1 MSSSLLR
8 TLNPDVI
15 IAEEPADE
23 FESLQYDS
31 LEHLA
36 GYICHRIKNP
46 DLAVQN
52 TQQESS
58 FTWTNQLTE
67 GFLQKP
73 TDEMMM
79 DMEKLETIFKIFNN
93 EEIVY
98 CRNYLKQLLFFYQK
112 TYRQKKVKEI
122 FFRSRMYFRINHL
135 NNIIE
140 ENLTKR
146 KRKMYKTIL

>member
-1 MSSSLLR
+1 MSFFIGNTLVDNTPDLECTLNLSSSLLR

-36 GYICHRIKNP
+36 GYICHRIKSP

-79 DMEKLETIFKIFNN
+79 VIEKLETIFKIFNN

-98 CRNYLKQLLFFYQK
+98 CRNYLKQLLFFIK
-112 TYRQKKVKEI
+112 RHTVRKK
-122 FFRSRMYFRINHL
+122 S
-135 NNIIE
+135 
-140 ENLTKR
+140 
-146 KRKMYKTIL
+146 